1 MAIIMPTLC
10 TPYIYADLGFNSDKN
25 YIIINNEKVQ
35 ISTWNYIFTWPWNM
49 LSQYPVIN
57 IPIDI
62 TEENIPIGM
71 QIIAN
76 TYEDI
81 VAFQIASAYQKI
93 GHQFY
98 SNNNFTIK
106 L

>member
-1 MAIIMPTLC
+1 MALE
-10 TPYIYADLGFNSDKN
+10 YVKS
-25 YIIINNEKVQ
+25 
-35 ISTWNYIFTWPWNM
+35 IS
-49 LSQYPVIN
+49 VIN